1 MAINL
6 NGLDLSGAP
15 ASSARSA
22 SATQSNTTGTQVAT
36 QQSGPEVTITSTA
49 ALLARLQ
56 EALAAKPAIDWG
68 TVAATAKA
76 IEAGTYK
83 VNADKVA
90 SGLIDNERAL
100 GQLEL
105 SEA

>member
-6 NGLDLSGAP
+6 NGLDPGGAP

-22 SATQSNTTGTQVAT
+22 AATQNNTSSAQVAT
-36 QQSGPEVTITSTA
+36 QQSGPDVTITSTA
-49 ALLARLQ
+49 ALLATLQ

-68 TVAATAKA
+68 AVAAISSA

-90 SGLIDNERAL
+90 GGLINSERAL

>member
-15 ASSARSA
+15 AGSARSA
-22 SATQSNTTGTQVAT
+22 SAPQSNTTGAQVGA
-36 QQSGPEVTITSTA
+36 QQPGTEVSITSTA

-76 IEAGTYK
+76 IAAGTYK

-90 SGLIDNERAL
+90 GGLIDSERAL
-100 GQLEL
+100 GQLQL

>member
-6 NGLDLSGAP
+6 NGFDLSGAP

-22 SATQSNTTGTQVAT
+22 AATHGNTASAQVAT
-36 QQSGPEVTITSTA
+36 QQSGPAVTITSTA

-56 EALAAKPAIDWG
+56 EVLAAKPAIDWG
-68 TVAATAKA
+68 AVGA
-76 IEAGTYK
+76 ISRAIDAGTYK
-83 VNADKVA
+83 VNADKA
-90 SGLIDNERAL
+90 AGGLIDSERAL

>member
-6 NGLDLSGAP
+6 NGLDLNGAP
-15 ASSARSA
+15 ASPARTA
-22 SATQSNTTGTQVAT
+22 AATQSNTTSAQVAT
-36 QQSGPEVTITSTA
+36 QQSAPDVTITSTA

-56 EALAAKPAIDWG
+56 QALAAKPAIDWG
-68 TVAATAKA
+68 AVAAISRA
-76 IEAGTYK
+76 IDAGTYQ
-83 VNADKVA
+83 VNAGKVA
-90 SGLIDNERAL
+90 GGLIDSERTL